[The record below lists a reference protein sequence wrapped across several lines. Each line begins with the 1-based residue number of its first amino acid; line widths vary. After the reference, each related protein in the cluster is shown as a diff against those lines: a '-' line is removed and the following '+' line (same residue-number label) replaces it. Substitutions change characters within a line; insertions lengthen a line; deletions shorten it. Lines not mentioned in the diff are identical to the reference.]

1 MTDRHWTDTGEA
13 TSASNASRSRALV
26 VVERPRWA
34 VSGHDRPQADFVAQ
48 LIACDRRLPA
58 YRSARL
64 AEPERA
70 ISAYGSQPGGAPL
83 SFSRLV

>member
-1 MTDRHWTDTGEA
+1 MTGQRNDTDQDQPG
-13 TSASNASRSRALV
+13 RRPSRALV
-26 VVERPRWA
+26 VLERQESAGHERPL
-34 VSGHDRPQADFVAQ
+34 SGFLAQ